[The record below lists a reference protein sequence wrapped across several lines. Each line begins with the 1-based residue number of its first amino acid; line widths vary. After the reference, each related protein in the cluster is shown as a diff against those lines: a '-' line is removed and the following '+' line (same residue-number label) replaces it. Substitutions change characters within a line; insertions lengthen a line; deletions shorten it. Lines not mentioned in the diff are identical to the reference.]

1 MGQALN
7 ELIDHFIDMGGARLR
22 VRTAGKGPAV
32 LLIHGWTLDLDMWTP
47 QFATLTNR
55 YRLIAFDRR
64 GFGSSTGAPGIE
76 HDLADIEQL
85 LAELS
90 LEQIAIVGMS
100 QGARVALRWAMRFPH
115 RTTCLVLDGPPR
127 DLLAVGRSDGEITFT
142 VYRELVRGEGI
153 EAFRQQWLE
162 HPLMRLHTH
171 DVRARTLLREMV
183 SRYPGR
189 DLLADDTDRVSGV
202 GDLSQLDLPVLII
215 NGEHDSDARIGVGAD
230 LARALTDARL
240 AVIPAAGHLS
250 NLDNPGAYNAVLG
263 EFLSSEYVPCRAE

>member
-7 ELIDHFIDMGGARLR
+7 ELIDQFIDMGGARLR

-47 QFATLTNR
+47 QFATLANR

-64 GFGSSTGAPGIE
+64 GFGLSTGVPGLE

-100 QGARVALRWAMRFPH
+100 QGARVALRWAIRHPH

-127 DLLAVGRSDGEITFT
+127 DLLAAGRSDGEITFT
-142 VYRELVRGEGI
+142 GYRELVRGEGI
-153 EAFRQQWLE
+153 DAFRRQWLE
-162 HPLMRLHTH
+162 HPLMRLSTH
-171 DVRARTLLREMV
+171 DVRARTLLRQMV
-183 SRYPGR
+183 NRYPGH
-189 DLLADDTDRVSGV
+189 DLLADDADRASNV

-215 NGEHDSDARIGVGAD
+215 NGEHDCDARIGAGAD
-230 LARALTDARL
+230 LARAMPEARL
-240 AVIPAAGHLS
+240 AVIPAAGHLA